1 MNIKSKH
8 RVNSMFSMSSMT
20 DIIFLLL
27 IFFMLTASF
36 IPPSGLTINLPS
48 SKSSNIVIQK
58 ISVSITEELEYF
70 VNDEIIDFQN
80 LEMILKNEL
89 QGKEG
94 LIVLHCDKNVPVE
107 KLVEV
112 AGIATLLEAK
122 VSIATKPKK

>member
-8 RVNSMFSMSSMT
+8 KVNSTFSMSSMT

-36 IPPSGLTINLPS
+36 ITPSGLPINLPS

-58 ISVSITEELEYF
+58 ISISITEELEYF
-70 VNDEIIDFQN
+70 VNDEKIEIQN

-94 LIVLHCDKNVPVE
+94 LIVLHCDKSVPVE
-107 KLVEV
+107 KLIEV

>member
-36 IPPSGLTINLPS
+36 ITPSGLPINLPA

-70 VNDEIIDFQN
+70 VNDERIDFQN

>member
-8 RVNSMFSMSSMT
+8 RVNAMFSMSSMT

-36 IPPSGLTINLPS
+36 ITPSGLPINLPS

-70 VNDEIIDFQN
+70 VNDERIDVQN

>member
-36 IPPSGLTINLPS
+36 ITPSGLPINLPS

-70 VNDEIIDFQN
+70 VNDERIDVQN

-94 LIVLHCDKNVPVE
+94 LIVLHCDKNLPVQ

-112 AGIATLLEAK
+112 AVIATLLEAK

>member
-1 MNIKSKH
+1 MALRSRNK
-8 RVNSMFSMSSMT
+8 VTPNFNMSSMT
-20 DIIFLLL
+20 DIVFLLL

-36 IPPSGLTINLPS
+36 ITPSGLPINLPS

-70 VNDEIIDFQN
+70 VNDERIDVQN

>member
-1 MNIKSKH
+1 
-8 RVNSMFSMSSMT
+8 
-20 DIIFLLL
+20 
-27 IFFMLTASF
+27 MLTASF
-36 IPPSGLTINLPS
+36 ITPSGLPINLPS

-58 ISVSITEELEYF
+58 ISISITEELEYF
-70 VNDEIIDFQN
+70 VNDEKIEIQN

-94 LIVLHCDKNVPVE
+94 LIVLHCDKSVPVE

-122 VSIATKPKK
+122 VSIATKPMK